1 MEPSSSSILR
11 SLLYFAVR
19 SPRAGAPVLISPL
32 PHPTERSA
40 MVASSDSPDLWD
52 TTTLYP
58 LAKLMAAASPASVM
72 VPIWLTF
79 SRRALAAPH
88 PIPRE
93 RRLELVTNRSSP
105 TICTWLPIFLVSSAV
120 VSKSSSK
127 NGSSMLTIGWSLVSC
142 T

>member
-32 PHPTERSA
+32 PQPTERSA
-40 MVASSDSPDLWD
+40 MVESSDSPDLWE

-58 LAKLMAAASPASVM
+58 LAKLIAAASPASVI

-79 SRRALAAPH
+79 SRRALAAPSE
-88 PIPRE
+88 IPLE
-93 RRLELVTNRSSP
+93 RRFELVTNRSSP
-105 TICTWLPIFLVSSAV
+105 TICTRPPTLRVSSPV
-120 VSKSSSK
+120 DSKSSSK
-127 NGSSMLTIGWSLVSC
+127 NGSSMLMRGWSLVSC
-142 T
+142 S